1 MTHLKRLMSRE
12 TFFKQGQMLQTN
24 RSEVKEKETER
35 WMVLWD
41 INKRQTVETEQS
53 GGRVMERS
61 ASVHPVS
68 DRAIG
73 RQTDSNHYCL
83 RSKQAHTQTI
93 LIRLSVYTPSDK
105 TGGERSSKTRLRDKM
120 RERNSM

>member
-1 MTHLKRLMSRE
+1 
-12 TFFKQGQMLQTN
+12 
-24 RSEVKEKETER
+24 
-35 WMVLWD
+35 MVLRD

-53 GGRVMERS
+53 GGGVMGRS

-83 RSKQAHTQTI
+83 WSKQAHTHTM
-93 LIRLSVYTPSDK
+93 LIRLSVYTPADK
-105 TGGERSSKTRLRDKM
+105 TGGEGRERSRKNRPKDEM
-120 RERNSM
+120 RERGGR